1 MNAKPTTPGSQ
12 SSLRELNRS
21 RIVDAVKQFG
31 GLTQIELAGATGL
44 SAATVSNIVKE
55 LTSLGVLNTTQSIR
69 SGRRAQHVTLART
82 PGIVAAVDFGL
93 RSMRV
98 ALADTTGT
106 IVTESSQPLGA
117 DHRADAG
124 LDRVALLIADMLEL
138 VDADNSELRGLAVAI
153 PAPVDLDTGTIS
165 SPGILRGWDN
175 VPVASVMSERIN
187 KPVWVANSSNL
198 GALGELRNGAAVGT
212 TNALYIQVG
221 QRIGAGLI
229 VDGKVYSGTNGS
241 AGEIGHMTI
250 DSNGAICRC
259 GNRGCLEIEAGSSV
273 LLDALRASH
282 GVLTLKDM
290 LRLASEGDLGSIR
303 VISDAGRK
311 IGLAAANLGNVFNP
325 ERVIVGGE
333 LAQTGTILLDP
344 IRETISRYSLPGVA
358 DALTIVRGAL
368 GSDAEI
374 VGAIHYALERSIESD
389 ALRGLAPS
397 SSGTYVNSSAAEP
410 KDTFV
415 SNAPQNHERPSSPPP
430 TYLRSESSLHD
441 STPSIDRSTNDQ
453 R

>member
-1 MNAKPTTPGSQ
+1 MWQSRVYCFSLVKVQLVNAKPTTPGSQ

-55 LTSLGVLNTTQSIR
+55 LTQLGVLNTTQSIR

-82 PGIVAAVDFGL
+82 PGIVAAVQFGL

-138 VDADNSELRGLAVAI
+138 VDADTTELRGLTVAI
-153 PAPVDLDTGTIS
+153 PAPVNLHTGVIS

-175 VPVASVMSERIN
+175 VPVAHVMSERIN

-198 GALGELRNGAAVGT
+198 GALGELRKGAATGV
-212 TNALYIQVG
+212 TNALYIQAG

-229 VDGKVYSGTNGS
+229 VNGQVYTGANGS
-241 AGEIGHMTI
+241 AGEIGHMTVNA
-250 DSNGAICRC
+250 DGAICRC
-259 GNRGCLEIEAGSSV
+259 GNRGCLEIEAGATI
-273 LLDALRASH
+273 LLDSLRVSH

-325 ERVIVGGE
+325 ERIIVGGE
-333 LAQTGTILLDP
+333 LAQTGTTLLDP

-358 DALTIVRGAL
+358 DALQIVRGSL
-368 GSDAEI
+368 GSEAEI
-374 VGAIHYALERSIESD
+374 VGAIHYALERSVEAD
-389 ALRGLAPS
+389 ALRGLAP
-397 SSGTYVNSSAAEP
+397 TAAGLSQP
-410 KDTFV
+410 GST
-415 SNAPQNHERPSSPPP
+415 NAPHQETS
-430 TYLRSESSLHD
+430 
-441 STPSIDRSTNDQ
+441 
-453 R
+453 

>member
-1 MNAKPTTPGSQ
+1 MWQSRVYCFSFVKVQLVNAKPTTPGSQ

-55 LTSLGVLNTTQSIR
+55 LTQLGVLNTTQSIR

-82 PGIVAAVDFGL
+82 PGIVAAVQFGL

-138 VDADNSELRGLAVAI
+138 VDADTTELRGLTVAI
-153 PAPVDLDTGTIS
+153 PAPVNLHTGVIS

-175 VPVASVMSERIN
+175 VPVAQVMSERIN

-198 GALGELRNGAAVGT
+198 GALGELRKGAATGV
-212 TNALYIQVG
+212 TNALYIQAG

-229 VDGKVYSGTNGS
+229 VNGQVYTGANGS
-241 AGEIGHMTI
+241 AGEIGHMTVNA
-250 DSNGAICRC
+250 DGAICRC
-259 GNRGCLEIEAGSSV
+259 GNRGCLEIEAGATI
-273 LLDALRASH
+273 LLDSLRVSH

-325 ERVIVGGE
+325 ERIIVGGE
-333 LAQTGTILLDP
+333 LAQTGTTLLDP
-344 IRETISRYSLPGVA
+344 IRETVSRYSLPGVA
-358 DALTIVRGAL
+358 DALQIVRGSL
-368 GSDAEI
+368 GSEAEI
-374 VGAIHYALERSIESD
+374 VGAIHYALERSVEAD
-389 ALRGLAPS
+389 ALRGLAP
-397 SSGTYVNSSAAEP
+397 TAAGLSQP
-410 KDTFV
+410 GST
-415 SNAPQNHERPSSPPP
+415 NAPHQETS
-430 TYLRSESSLHD
+430 
-441 STPSIDRSTNDQ
+441 
-453 R
+453 